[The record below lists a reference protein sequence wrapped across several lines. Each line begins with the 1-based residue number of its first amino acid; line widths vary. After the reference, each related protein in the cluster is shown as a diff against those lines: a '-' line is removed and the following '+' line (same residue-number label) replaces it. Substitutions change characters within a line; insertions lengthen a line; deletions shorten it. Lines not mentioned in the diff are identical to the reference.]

1 MKGGWIV
8 VNQQTTNTIVVSSSY
23 SMVGEINHLAN
34 LQNEG
39 VTEALLLLKNIY
51 NLKYKPN
58 DAKANKEEGYDAS
71 TQHINSHIKHTVW
84 PVLIP
89 PIH

>member
-1 MKGGWIV
+1 MNSRWIV
-8 VNQQTTNTIVVSSSY
+8 VNQQTTNSIVVSSSY

-34 LQNEG
+34 FQNEG

-51 NLKYKPN
+51 NLKDEPN
-58 DAKANKEEGYDAS
+58 DAKANKEEWYDTGTYS
-71 TQHINSHIKHTVW
+71 IDSYIKHTVW
-84 PVLIP
+84 PVLVL

>member
-1 MKGGWIV
+1 
-8 VNQQTTNTIVVSSSY
+8 
-23 SMVGEINHLAN
+23 MVGEINHLAN

-58 DAKANKEEGYDAS
+58 DAKANKEEWYD
-71 TQHINSHIKHTVW
+71 TGT
-84 PVLIP
+84 
-89 PIH
+89 